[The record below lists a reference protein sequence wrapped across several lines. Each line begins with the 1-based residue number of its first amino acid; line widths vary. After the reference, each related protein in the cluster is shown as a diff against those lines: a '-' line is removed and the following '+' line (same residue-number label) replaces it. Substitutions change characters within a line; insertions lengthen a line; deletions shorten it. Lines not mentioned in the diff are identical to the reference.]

1 MFGIITIDRIK
12 LLSRIRFLMP
22 HLLLL
27 KSVIQ
32 EVVIKSLVGNILLSV
47 IRMVL
52 SLFSNYANHCILLK
66 KIKMIL

>member
-12 LLSRIRFLMP
+12 LLSRIKFLML

-27 KSVIQ
+27 KSVIR
-32 EVVIKSLVGNILLSV
+32 EVVIKSLVVNILLSV

-52 SLFSNYANHCILLK
+52 SLFFNYANHCILLK
-66 KIKMIL
+66 KIKRIL